1 MSIRSTV
8 GNLTHSVQD
17 TLSTALNTAK
27 TQLENIVGS
36 TTTTLSNVW
45 SGGFVGMSEAGFE
58 DLKTQ
63 LTNYCQDIQDIIT
76 GFDEKGNIEVALKGE
91 LQTAAADFIAAIKEL
106 LTAYVSTMKQEIE
119 EADEAYQN
127 FMQSGQ
133 SVAQDVNSAA
143 SEIRSNAS
151 SIRLD

>member
-1 MSIRSTV
+1 MKRK
-8 GNLTHSVQD
+8 H
-17 TLSTALNTAK
+17 
-27 TQLENIVGS
+27 
-36 TTTTLSNVW
+36 W
-45 SGGFVGMSEAGFE
+45 SSF
-58 DLKTQ
+58 KRWI
-63 LTNYCQDIQDIIT
+63 TNCCCR
-76 GFDEKGNIEVALKGE
+76 
-91 LQTAAADFIAAIKEL
+91 FIAAIKEL